1 MSDRTEAIEKAL
13 KDGVKQGQAEVGV
26 PVPPVVTRE
35 DREAAAT
42 QLVAAWYVR
51 FWRYLFGGGKA

>member
-1 MSDRTEAIEKAL
+1 MSDRTDGLEKVL
-13 KDGVKQGQAEVGV
+13 KGGVKQGQAEVGV

>member
-1 MSDRTEAIEKAL
+1 MSDRTDAIEKVL

-26 PVPPVVTRE
+26 PVPPVVTKE

-51 FWRYLFGGGKA
+51 LWRYLFGGGKA